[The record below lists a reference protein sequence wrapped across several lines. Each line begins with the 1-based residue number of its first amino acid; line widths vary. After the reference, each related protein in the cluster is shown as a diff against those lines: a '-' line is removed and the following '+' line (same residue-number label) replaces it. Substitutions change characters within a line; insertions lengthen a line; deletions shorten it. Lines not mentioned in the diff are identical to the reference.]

1 MAKIRA
7 GGCHFALPRGYNRGM
22 TRGQPTN
29 GPEAGEPLAGQIVAM
44 PESRR
49 LDVFASMLEKR
60 GASVY
65 RCPLVA
71 IHDSPD
77 EASVHRWLDA
87 LIAGQFDDV
96 ILYTGE
102 GTRRL
107 AGFAQ
112 RGNCHDAFVEAL
124 GQARKITRGPK
135 PVQALREL
143 GLKSD
148 LAAEAPTTDGLLATL
163 RTLDLSGRTVGVQM
177 YGQRQNERLA
187 KMLNDAGATVDFV
200 HPYVYAS
207 QAEDSAVVELIEA
220 LGQGRINTIAF
231 TSEAQVDRLW
241 QVAERA
247 SVRETLERGLA
258 RTYIAAVGPVV
269 GAALERRGLTIDAM
283 PDEPFALKPL
293 MNAMIEAQQRMP
305 SGS

>member
-1 MAKIRA
+1 
-7 GGCHFALPRGYNRGM
+7 
-22 TRGQPTN
+22 
-29 GPEAGEPLAGQIVAM
+29 
-44 PESRR
+44 
-49 LDVFASMLEKR
+49 
-60 GASVY
+60 
-65 RCPLVA
+65 
-71 IHDSPD
+71 
-77 EASVHRWLDA
+77 
-87 LIAGQFDDV
+87 
-96 ILYTGE
+96 
-102 GTRRL
+102 
-107 AGFAQ
+107 
-112 RGNCHDAFVEAL
+112 
-124 GQARKITRGPK
+124 
-135 PVQALREL
+135 
-143 GLKSD
+143 
-148 LAAEAPTTDGLLATL
+148 
-163 RTLDLSGRTVGVQM
+163 
-177 YGQRQNERLA
+177 
-187 KMLNDAGATVDFV
+187 
-200 HPYVYAS
+200 VYAS